1 MITIKI
7 ACEIKENRQIMT
19 GIKKEDNRNYLLFNQ
34 CFKRKRASLLIFVG
48 NSQLFPSGGSPVG

>member
-7 ACEIKENRQIMT
+7 ACEIKENRQIIK

-34 CFKRKRASLLIFVG
+34 CLKCKQASLLIFV
-48 NSQLFPSGGSPVG
+48 